1 MDRFPD
7 DIELVK
13 RLKKGDIEAFDSIY
27 EKYSGSLYAFG
38 MKYLR
43 ISSEV
48 EELVQLVFMKI
59 WENRKQIDMELS
71 FRAYLFKITYNDI
84 CKIFRRRNYLR
95 RFISEALYENSE
107 LSSETEENID
117 YQFTL
122 ARVTQLVDMLPERQR
137 IIFRKSRL
145 DGMTTKEIAKEMG
158 LSPGTVDNYISEA
171 LKLLRNRLKD
181 EKPD

>member
-13 RLKKGDIEAFDSIY
+13 RLKKGDVEAFDIIY

-38 MKYLR
+38 MKYLS
-43 ISSEV
+43 ISAEA
-48 EELVQLVFMKI
+48 EELVQLVFVKI
-59 WENRKQIDMELS
+59 WENRKQIDLDLS
-71 FRAYLFKITYNDI
+71 FRAYIFKITYNDI

-95 RFISEALYENSE
+95 RFIAEVLYEKTE
-107 LSSETEENID
+107 FSSETEENID
-117 YQFTL
+117 YQSTL
-122 ARVTQLVDMLPERQR
+122 ARVTRLIDMLPERQK

-145 DGMTTKEIAKEMG
+145 EGMTTKEIAKEMG

-171 LKLLRNRLKD
+171 LKFLRTRLKD

>member
-1 MDRFPD
+1 MDKFSD
-7 DIELVK
+7 DIELIK

-27 EKYSGSLYAFG
+27 EKYSGSLYAFS

-43 ISSEV
+43 ISSEA
-48 EELVQLVFMKI
+48 EELVQLVFVKI
-59 WENRKQIDMELS
+59 WENRKQIDLELS

-95 RFISEALYENSE
+95 RFIVETFYEKTE
-107 LSSETEENID
+107 FASETEENID
-117 YQFTL
+117 YQSTL
-122 ARVTQLVDMLPERQR
+122 ARVNQVIDMLPEKQK

-145 DGMTTKEIAKEMG
+145 EGKTTKEISKEMG

-171 LKLLRNRLKD
+171 LKFLRNRLKD
-181 EKPD
+181 EKPE

>member
-1 MDRFPD
+1 MDQLPD

-13 RLKKGDIEAFDSIY
+13 RLKKGDIEAFDLIY
-27 EKYSGSLYAFG
+27 GKYAGNLYEFG

-43 ISSEV
+43 FSAEA

-59 WENRKQIDMELS
+59 WENRKEIDLELS

-84 CKIFRRRNYLR
+84 CKIFRRRNYFR
-95 RFISEALYENSE
+95 QFIGETFYEKTE
-107 LSSETEENID
+107 FSSETEENID

-122 ARVTQLVDMLPERQR
+122 ARVTRLIDMLPEKQK
-137 IIFRKSRL
+137 IVFRKSRL
-145 DGMTTKEIAKEMG
+145 EGKTTKEIAKEMG
-158 LSPGTVDNYISEA
+158 LSSGTVDNYISDA
-171 LKLLRNRLKD
+171 LKFLRNRLKD